1 MNFTPS
7 KLHKSSVS
15 IHAENQSYRRIKK
28 HNGGICI
35 KVARSSVKH
44 HLEDQLKKMKDAT
57 AEEIALANREFLSL
71 RQKELCQLLKDDK
84 ARYEKELQLQPYPR
98 KIEY

>member
-15 IHAENQSYRRIKK
+15 IHAENQSYRRIKNENRLQMQCQIERQNTMAAFVSK
-28 HNGGICI
+28 WQ
-35 KVARSSVKH
+35 
-44 HLEDQLKKMKDAT
+44 DQASNITWKTNLKKMKDAT

-84 ARYEKELQLQPYPR
+84 AR
-98 KIEY
+98 